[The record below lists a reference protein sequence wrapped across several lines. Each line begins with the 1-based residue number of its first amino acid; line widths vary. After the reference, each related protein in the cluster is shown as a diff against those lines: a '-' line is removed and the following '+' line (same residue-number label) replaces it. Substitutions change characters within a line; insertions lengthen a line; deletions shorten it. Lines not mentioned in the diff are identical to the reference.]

1 MKGSEIMKKIL
12 LIIFIFALAFPLNA
26 LEFGKNK
33 VKYENIDWSVMETT
47 HFDIYFER
55 NLDFVGKTTALII
68 ENAYYKLQDLFE
80 YSIEDR
86 VPVVIYNSH
95 NEFQQTNIIYQLIDE
110 GVGGFTEF
118 IKNRVVVPF
127 DGSYKRFEL
136 TVIHELTHVF
146 CYYALQGRGIE
157 NFASAVFFALPLW
170 LSEGI
175 AEFCSIH
182 DSYYNDMFMLDLVI
196 NDEIVPL
203 DEVYGYYA
211 YREGESFLLFLESQF
226 GKRGIIEF
234 LYNFKIYKSINE
246 SAKKT
251 FGYSMESLED
261 QWRLFLKKKY
271 SKFIVNKELP
281 IKQFERITHH
291 KKGENSMNTNPVFSP
306 DGTDILYISDKS
318 YNISINKISPLGIYE
333 SKKLISSG
341 VSGRFEDFHY
351 MKNSIS
357 YFPDGKKIA
366 FVAKTS
372 KGDVISICSSETG
385 KELDRIRLDFDAI
398 FELDVS
404 PYGDK
409 IVFVGLKDAQN
420 DLYIY
425 NLKSKTISRL
435 TDDFYDDRYPRWSP
449 DGERICFSS
458 ERFVDQVREKT
469 ENSYIFS
476 NLFYNIFIYDL
487 ASDSILAVTDQNY
500 DNQYPNWSSDNKY
513 IIFTSYKDSIANVYA
528 YNVSNDESGGF
539 ARLTDVLS
547 GCFSPDIT
555 EENGYLVF
563 SAFYKKGW
571 DLYLYSNPLDSLEFY
586 EYSPLME
593 TEEISFKESFPISDY
608 KRFCKASKRDFPKKR
623 IVFNSDYLSKKDSL
637 EAKPDT
643 TKKMKPE
650 IRDYHLLF
658 TPDLIYG
665 GLGYSTGYGLSA
677 QLWIALSDI
686 LGNHHIQIM
695 TDVNRSIDES
705 NIIVNY
711 YYLKK
716 RIDYGI
722 SFFHLIDNYYYY
734 NYFRDQ
740 YNFLYDGLK
749 KERNIGVQTL
759 ISYPL
764 DKFNR
769 FDFYNML
776 RFWSIEW
783 YSWYNNDWHEEP
795 SFSKES
801 TIYTTALFFIHDTAL
816 WGLTGPIKGSRISMG
831 AEKSFGKYS
840 NYTNLYGDFRKY
852 IPLSRKYQFAT
863 QLQLGSSTGKN
874 KDEFILGGYYNLR
887 GYLNH
892 EYYGYNMA
900 VGSFEFRYP
909 FIEDLKLGFP
919 LPIWLR
925 NIRGAVFTDIGNVWG
940 KYDSPEEQEHSGA
953 TKYFKLT
960 KLSDFKMGYGF
971 GTRMNMGYFV
981 LKFDWAWRSNQDFM
995 KQKPSFYF
1003 SLNAEF

>member
-1 MKGSEIMKKIL
+1 MKKII
-12 LIIFIFALAFPLNA
+12 LIILIVLFFALPLNA

-33 VKYENIDWSVMETT
+33 VKYEDIDWSVMETT
-47 HFDIYFER
+47 HFDIYFEK
-55 NLDFVGKTTALII
+55 NLDFIGETTALII

-86 VPVVIYNSH
+86 VPVVIYNSQ
-95 NEFQQTNIIYQLIDE
+95 NEFQQTNIVYQLIDE

-182 DSYYNDMFMLDLVI
+182 GSSYNDMFMLDLVI

-281 IKQFERITHH
+281 IKQFERITYH
-291 KKGENSMNTNPVFSP
+291 KSSENSMNTNPIFSP

-318 YNISINKISPLGIYE
+318 YNMSINKISPLGIYE

-357 YFPDGKKIA
+357 YFPDGEKFA
-366 FVAKTS
+366 FVTKTS
-372 KGDVISICSSETG
+372 KGDVISICSSQNG
-385 KELDRIRLDFDAI
+385 KEVDRLKLDFDAI

-404 PYGDK
+404 PSGDK
-409 IVFVGLKDAQN
+409 IVLVGLKDAQN

-435 TDDFYDDRYPRWSP
+435 TDDYFDDRYPRWSS
-449 DGERICFSS
+449 DGKEICFSS
-458 ERFVDQVREKT
+458 ERFVDKVREKPAN
-469 ENSYIFS
+469 EWKYIFS

-487 ASDSILAVTDQNY
+487 ASDSILAVTNQNY
-500 DNQYPNWSSDNKY
+500 DNQYPIWSLDNKY

-528 YNVSNDESGGF
+528 YNMSNDKSGGF
-539 ARLTDVLS
+539 AHITNVLS

-555 EENGYLVF
+555 EENDYLVF

-593 TEEISFKESFPISDY
+593 TDKFSFKKSFGISDY
-608 KRFCKASKRDFPKKR
+608 KRFYKASKPSFPKKR

-637 EAKPDT
+637 ESKPDT
-643 TKKMKPE
+643 TKKREPKIE
-650 IRDYHLLF
+650 DYHLLF

-686 LGNHHIQIM
+686 LSNHHIQIM

-705 NIIVNY
+705 NIIINY
-711 YYLKK
+711 YYLKE
-716 RIDYGI
+716 RIDFGI
-722 SFFHLIDNYYYY
+722 GFFHLIDNYYYY
-734 NYFRDQ
+734 NCFTDGY
-740 YNFLYDGLK
+740 YLYDGLK
-749 KERNIGVQTL
+749 KERNVGVQAL
-759 ISYPL
+759 VSYPL

-769 FDFYNML
+769 LDFYNML
-776 RFWSIEW
+776 RFWSTEW
-783 YSWYNNDWHEEP
+783 YSWYNNDWHEE
-795 SFSKES
+795 SEYNEES
-801 TIYTTALFFIHDTAL
+801 TIYTSALFFVHDTAL
-816 WGLTGPIKGSRISMG
+816 WGLTGPIKGSRMSIG
-831 AEKSFGKYS
+831 TEKSFSKKL
-840 NYTNLYGDFRKY
+840 NYLNFYGDFRKY
-852 IPLSRKYQFAT
+852 IPLSRKYQFAA

-919 LPIWLR
+919 LPIWLKD
-925 NIRGAVFTDIGNVWG
+925 IRGAVFTDIGNVWDDYEDI
-940 KYDSPEEQEHSGA
+940 KS
-953 TKYFKLT
+953 T
-960 KLSDFKMGYGF
+960 KLDDIKMGYGF

-981 LKFDWAWRSNQDFM
+981 LKFDWAWRSDKGFSDQH
-995 KQKPSFYF
+995 PSFYF

>member
-1 MKGSEIMKKIL
+1 MKKFIIIIFIL
-12 LIIFIFALAFPLNA
+12 LINIPLSA

-33 VKYENIDWSVMETT
+33 VKYEDIDWSVMETT

-55 NLDFVGKTTALII
+55 NLDFVGKATALII

-136 TVIHELTHVF
+136 TLIHELTHVF

-170 LSEGI
+170 LSEGV

-182 DSYYNDMFMLDLVI
+182 DSYYNNMFMLDLVI
-196 NDEIVPL
+196 NDGIIPL

-211 YREGESFLLFLESQF
+211 YREGESFLLFLESRF
-226 GKRGIIEF
+226 GKKSIIEF

-271 SKFIVNKELP
+271 SKFIINKNIP
-281 IKQFERITHH
+281 IEEFERITHH
-291 KKGENSMNTNPVFSP
+291 KNNENSININPIFSP

-318 YNISINKISPLGIYE
+318 YNMSINKISPLGIYE

-351 MKNSIS
+351 MKNSMS
-357 YFPDGKKIA
+357 YFPDGKKFA
-366 FVAKTS
+366 FVTKTS
-372 KGDVISICSSETG
+372 KGDVISICSSKNG
-385 KELDRIRLDFDAI
+385 KELDRIKLDFDAI

-404 PYGDK
+404 PSGDK
-409 IVFVGLKDAQN
+409 IVFVGLKEAQN

-425 NLKSKTISRL
+425 HLKEKTISRL

-449 DGERICFSS
+449 DGKRICFAS
-458 ERFVDQVREKT
+458 ERFVNQVINKT

-476 NLFYNIFIYDL
+476 NLFYNIFIYNL
-487 ASDSILAVTDQNY
+487 STDSIFAVTNHEY
-500 DNQYPNWSSDNKY
+500 DHQYPLWSSDNNY
-513 IIFTSYKDSIANVYA
+513 IIFTSYRDSIANIYA
-528 YNVSNDESGGF
+528 YNFSPDKPGGF
-539 ARLTDVLS
+539 AQVTNIMS
-547 GCFSPDIT
+547 GCFAPDIT
-555 EENGYLVF
+555 KENDYLIF
-563 SAFYKKGW
+563 SGFYKKGW
-571 DLYLYSNPLDSLEFY
+571 DLYLYSNPLESLEYY
-586 EYSPLME
+586 EYSPLIE

-608 KRFCKASKRDFPKKR
+608 KRFYKIRKRIIPEKR
-623 IVFNSDYLSKKDSL
+623 IVFHSDYLSKKDSL

-643 TKKMKPE
+643 TKEREPE
-650 IRDYHLLF
+650 IKDYHLIF

-695 TDVNRSIDES
+695 TDVNRSVDES
-705 NIIVNY
+705 NIIINY

-722 SFFHLIDNYYYY
+722 SFFHLIDNYYYQ
-734 NYFRDQ
+734 NYFTDGS
-740 YNFLYDGLK
+740 DGLRK
-749 KERNIGVQTL
+749 VRNIGVQTL

-769 FDFYNML
+769 FDFYNL
-776 RFWSIEW
+776 IRYWEEELYKWNNEWEQVEEW
-783 YSWYNNDWHEEP
+783 YEWYDNSWHLKRPQNAI
-795 SFSKES
+795 
-801 TIYTTALFFIHDTAL
+801 IYTTALFFVHDTAL
-816 WGLTGPIKGSRISMG
+816 WGLTGPIKGSRISIG
-831 AEKSFGKYS
+831 AEKSFSKKL
-840 NYTNLYGDFRKY
+840 NYLNFYGDFRKY
-852 IPLSRKYQFAT
+852 FPLSRKYQFAT
-863 QLQLGSSTGKN
+863 QLKIGSSTGKDKN
-874 KDEFILGGYYNLR
+874 EFILGGYYNLR
-887 GYLNH
+887 GYLND

-900 VGSFEFRYP
+900 VSSFEFRYP
-909 FIEDLKLGFP
+909 FIEDLRLGFP
-919 LPIWLR
+919 LPIWIR
-925 NIRGAVFTDIGNVWG
+925 NIRGAIFSDIGYVWDDYEDL
-940 KYDSPEEQEHSGA
+940 KSSKIND
-953 TKYFKLT
+953 L
-960 KLSDFKMGYGF
+960 KMGYGF
-971 GTRMNMGYFV
+971 GTRMNLGYFV
-981 LKFDWAWRSNQDFM
+981 LKFDWAWRSDQDLM